1 MAGLAEYLDSLPAGV
16 PDDTDRRRHE
26 QEDTIRYFDKMDR
39 VEALKSTISGQI
51 RTGSSAESPLYA
63 AVEIIEILTTDKEW
77 GEELKQILESRY
89 GDIAQE
95 SIFVD
100 RALEISGRLDEA
112 RERYISA
119 TLRRTQTSIRTCER
133 LQKALAAAESEL
145 KALQSDLLD
154 PYDQARGGE
163 N

>member
-1 MAGLAEYLDSLPAGV
+1 
-16 PDDTDRRRHE
+16 
-26 QEDTIRYFDKMDR
+26 
-39 VEALKSTISGQI
+39 
-51 RTGSSAESPLYA
+51 
-63 AVEIIEILTTDKEW
+63 VEIIEILTTDKEW

-133 LQKALAAAESEL
+133 LQKALAAAELEL